1 MYSVTGKLDQ
11 AGGSGGIYG
20 QSRAQVGRQ
29 GADVSLMFYRS
40 GIHGSVPGFL
50 SVNRNRSVLDPNL
63 VSDLV
68 RLLRR
73 GVDSSLDD
81 AAFGAWAVRIFA
93 YQYAHNAVY
102 ARYCQGRGVTP
113 NTLRHWTEIP
123 AVPTSA
129 FKELALVCGS
139 EGEAQAVFETSG
151 TTRGA
156 ERRGRH
162 YVLDLTLYGESLLAN
177 FHAHLLPDRE
187 RMPML
192 ALLPSPLSAPT
203 SSLSY
208 MVGCVMDRFGTSG
221 STFVVEPDGH
231 VRYDHLHKQLDQLGN
246 AGSPVCLLGTAF
258 SFVHWLDRLAAED
271 RRFCLPAGSR
281 IMETGGFKGRSRI
294 MERDELYESLGEGL
308 GVPAGHIVNEYG
320 MTEMLSQFYEPVLRT
335 RGLGS
340 GSRPHAANVAGG
352 TRLHVPP
359 PWVRTRA
366 LDPVTLEPVPR
377 GDVGI
382 LQHFDL
388 ANLGSVC
395 AILTEDLGV
404 LDESGFRLLRRI
416 EGAEPRGCSIAMDEL
431 LAARGAA
438 GT

>member
-1 MYSVTGKLDQ
+1 MLD
-11 AGGSGGIYG
+11 S
-20 QSRAQVGRQ
+20 
-29 GADVSLMFYRS
+29 
-40 GIHGSVPGFL
+40 
-50 SVNRNRSVLDPNL
+50 NL
-63 VSDLV
+63 VNDLV

-81 AAFGAWAVRIFA
+81 DAFGAWAVRIFA
-93 YQYAHNAVY
+93 YQYAHNSVY

-113 NTLRHWTEIP
+113 DTVRHWSEIP
-123 AVPTSA
+123 PVPTSA

-139 EGEAQAVFETSG
+139 RREAQAVFETSG
-151 TTRGA
+151 TTRGT

-162 YVLDLTLYGESLLAN
+162 YVLDLTLYDESLLPN

-187 RMPML
+187 GMPML
-192 ALLPSPLSAPT
+192 ALLPSPLAAPS

-208 MVGCVMDRFGTSG
+208 MLGCVMDRFGTPG

-231 VRYDHLHKQLDQLGN
+231 VRYDDLHKQLDQLGN

-258 SFVHWLDRLAAED
+258 SFVHWLDRLTAED
-271 RRFCLPAGSR
+271 RRFRLPAGSR
-281 IMETGGFKGRSRI
+281 IMETGGFKGRSRV
-294 MERDELYESLGEGL
+294 MERDELYESLGDRL
-308 GVPAGHIVNEYG
+308 GIPADHIVNEYG
-320 MTEMLSQFYEPVLRT
+320 MTEMLSQFYEPVLRWRVT
-335 RGLGS
+335 AASPRLGGMRPRG
-340 GSRPHAANVAGG
+340 PDATNVAGG
-352 TRLHVPP
+352 TGLHVPP
-359 PWVRTRA
+359 PWVRTRV

-377 GDVGI
+377 GEVGI

-404 LDESGFRLLRRI
+404 LEESGFRLLRRI

-438 GT
+438 ST